1 MALLEVRDLST
12 SFHSRNGVVR
22 AVDNVSFDLD
32 RGETL
37 GIVGESGSGKSVTCY
52 SLLRLIPEPPGRID
66 SGSVVF
72 DGEDLLKLSPNR
84 LRAYRGKRISM
95 IFQDPMTSLN
105 PYLKIST
112 QMIEPLK
119 LHTDLDDKT
128 ALNKAI
134 AGLEEVGI
142 ADAARRVHSY
152 PHEFS
157 GGMRQRVMIAT
168 ALITEPD
175 LLIADEP
182 TTALDVT
189 VQAQI
194 LDLLQE
200 LQRDFGSAIIIITHD
215 LGVVAETADD
225 VMVMYGGRA
234 VEYGTAKEVLTRP
247 QMPYTWGLL
256 SSIPDLG
263 GDTTKRLKPIPGAP
277 PSLLAPPDGCLF
289 HPRCRHS
296 DEVPGDLCFR
306 VLPALEPGR
315 PGSTHLKRCHLPDPD
330 AVYEA
335 EYASGQ
341 YVGKT
346 AAPVEDEVG

>member
-194 LDLLQE
+194 LDIIK
-200 LQRDFGSAIIIITHD
+200 QRQDRLGTAVILVTHD
-215 LGVVAETADD
+215 LGVVAGTCDR
-225 VMVMYGGRA
+225 VNVMYGGR
-234 VEYGTAKEVLTRP
+234 VLESGTAEQVFYEPQHAYTRALQKAIP
-247 QMPYTWGLL
+247 SLQSKGETLYTIPGLP
-256 SSIPDLG
+256 PDLG
-263 GDTTKRLKPIPGAP
+263 KPIPPCA
-277 PSLLAPPDGCLF
+277 F
-289 HPRCRHS
+289 YPRCPYPKVRAP
-296 DEVPGDLCFR
+296 EGERPQFVKLGDGHCVEDCHYCDR
-306 VLPALEPGR
+306 SRPIEAVLP
-315 PGSTHLKRCHLPDPD
+315 
-330 AVYEA
+330 
-335 EYASGQ
+335 Q
-341 YVGKT
+341 
-346 AAPVEDEVG
+346 EDSPEVVQ